1 MRTKNRE
8 RESVQQKR
16 MMKFDRLLGLLQI
29 FFILFAASLAVYLF
43 IIQVI
48 DPGKYRV
55 KARNQRISRNF
66 SMRGDIYDRNGI
78 KLATDK
84 IYMDVYAHPANYDST
99 PEELAKKL
107 SPILNMPYN
116 QLLAMLK
123 KPGPV
128 ITIKKDIDKNT
139 AKELAKLHLREI
151 SMGKK
156 NTRTYPQ
163 GNLAAH
169 ILGYYNFDAD
179 IASGIEATAKDKLEH
194 VEHTVRYQKTRDGKI
209 IYDFTTD
216 PVATTI
222 NPKGEDLTLTIDAA
236 IQHVCEKELQKMIR
250 EREADRG
257 VVIVMN
263 PKNGEILAY
272 AVYPTYDPNNFK
284 KASNTQLKNWSL
296 SDVYPPGSTFKTITI
311 ASALELG
318 KIDENTKV
326 YDTCQIKLGGFPITN
341 AHCETPGMI
350 SLVELFKRS
359 SNVASYHVAQKMSDK
374 EFYDMVKKFGFGQKT
389 GIDLSGETGGLLTPP
404 NKWESTKKAVMS
416 YGYGTDVSAMQIVS
430 AVGTIANDGVRV
442 TPHVIKYSPEEID
455 KKVHSTRVISP
466 RTARLVTKMLVQSM
480 DIGNTTF
487 KMNKYNLAG
496 KTGTSKK
503 PAPGGRGYM
512 SNVYYTSAIGYFPAS
527 DPQVVLYVCIDGAK
541 GGYVYGNTV
550 AGPVFHE
557 ISEQI
562 ARIMNLK
569 PDKGVP
575 IVVPEPEPQE
585 PAKKGLLSGLEN
597 KSKEKQ

>member
-1 MRTKNRE
+1 MRARN
-8 RESVQQKR
+8 RESVQEKR
-16 MMKFDRLLGLLQI
+16 TRTFEKRLGCFQYCFLAFLVI
-29 FFILFAASLAVYLF
+29 FIVYLF
-43 IIQVI
+43 VVEVI

-66 SMRGDIYDRNGI
+66 SLRGDIYDRNGI

-84 IYMDVYAHPANYDST
+84 IYMDVYAHPASYDST

-116 QLLAMLK
+116 QLVAMLK

-139 AKELAKLHLREI
+139 AKEIAKLHLREI

-169 ILGYYNFDAD
+169 VLGYYNFDAD
-179 IASGIEATAKDKLEH
+179 IANGVELTAGDKLEH
-194 VEHTVRYQKTRDGKI
+194 VEHAVRYQKTRDGKI

-222 NPKGEDLTLTIDAA
+222 NPKGEDVTLTIDAA
-236 IQHVCEKELQKMIR
+236 IQHVCEKELQKMIK

-257 VVIVMN
+257 VVIAMN

-272 AVYPTYDPNNFK
+272 AVYPTYDPNNFRH
-284 KASNTQLKNWSL
+284 ASDAQLKNWSL
-296 SDVYPPGSTFKTITI
+296 FDAYPPGSTFKTITI

-318 KIDENTKV
+318 KIDENTRV
-326 YDTCQIKLGGFPITN
+326 YDTCQIKVGGFQITN

-350 SLVELFKRS
+350 SLEELFKRS
-359 SNVASYHVAQKMSDK
+359 SNVASYNVAQKMTNK
-374 EFYDMVKKFGFGQKT
+374 EFYDMVRKFGFGQKT
-389 GIDLSGETGGLLTPP
+389 GLDLGGETQGVWEPL
-404 NKWESTKKAVMS
+404 NKWDSTKKVVMS

-455 KKVHSTRVISP
+455 KKVRYTRVISP
-466 RTARLVTKMLVQSM
+466 RTARIVTKLLVQSM
-480 DIGNTTF
+480 DKGNTTF
-487 KMNKYNLAG
+487 KMSKYNLAG

-503 PAPGGRGYM
+503 PANGRKGYL

-527 DPQVVLYVCIDGAK
+527 DPQVILYVCIDGAK

-569 PDKGVP
+569 PDKGIP
-575 IVVPEPEPQE
+575 IIVPEPEPQE
-585 PAKKGLLSGLEN
+585 PAKKSILSGFEN